1 MIKIKNIMDKK
12 QKYILEFKEVTKKD
26 IPLVGGKN
34 GSLGEM
40 FTMLNSKGVNVPDG
54 FALTTNAYWYFLKE
68 NKIEDKLKTIFDKFN
83 PDSIKSL
90 QDASKKAMQIILKCQ
105 FPEDLKLEIFEAYK
119 NLSQKYNDKNTDVA
133 VRSSGVAEDAPTD
146 SFAGQFESL
155 LNIRGEEKLLKAI
168 KECLAST
175 YTARVIA
182 YREEKGFSHLEFALS
197 VGVQKMVRSDLA
209 SSGITFTIDTESGF
223 SGTVVINSVW
233 GLGEM
238 IVKGLITPDNFYVFK
253 PTLKK
258 GYESIIIKNLGRKT
272 KKYTY
277 GKCGGLKET
286 AVPENQQLK
295 FSLTDAEIKKLAEW
309 AVIIEEHYKTP
320 QDIEWAKDG
329 KTGELFIV
337 QSRPETVHSAKVGN
351 FYEEYKI
358 KTTKKPVLIGIA
370 VGDKIGQGKVAV
382 ISNVSKIAQFKKGD
396 VLVTKMTDPDWLP
409 AMRIASA
416 IVTDE
421 GGKTAHAAIVSREL
435 GIPCIVGSHKA
446 TKILKTGQLVTVDC
460 TQGLNGRIYDGKID
474 FEVKRYNLETV
485 PKLKTKIMINLGAP
499 EIAFK
504 TSFLPNDGVGLARIE
519 FILNEK
525 IRIHPLALYHFNKIK
540 DKKLKKQIEE
550 ITVEHKNKKN
560 FFVKELAEGVAQIAA
575 AFHPKPVIIRLSDF
589 KTNEYRNLVGGSLF
603 EPEEENPM
611 LGWRGASRYYDREFK
626 PAFEME
632 CQALKRARDI
642 FGLKNIWTMVPIC
655 RTIEEGKKV
664 LSIMKEQGLERGK
677 DGLKVMVMCE
687 IPSNVLLAEEF
698 LKIFDGMSIGSND
711 LTQMVLALDRDNA
724 RVAHIGN
731 EKNEAVKQ
739 MIAKVIKICRDKKKY
754 CGICGQGPSD
764 FPDFAEFLIKEGIE
778 SISLNP
784 DTVIKTIISLSKA
797 KK

>member
-209 SSGITFTIDTESGF
+209 SSGIIFTTDTESGF
-223 SGTVVINSVW
+223 SGTVVINSIW

-337 QSRPETVHSAKVGN
+337 QSRPETVHSTKVGN

-485 PKLKTKIMINLGAP
+485 PELKTKIMINLGAP

-550 ITVEHKNKKN
+550 ITVEHKNKKD

>member
-1 MIKIKNIMDKK
+1 MDKK

-209 SSGITFTIDTESGF
+209 SSGIIFTTDTESGF
-223 SGTVVINSVW
+223 SGTVVINSIW

-337 QSRPETVHSAKVGN
+337 QSRPETVHSTKVGN

-396 VLVTKMTDPDWLP
+396 VLVTKMTDPDW
-409 AMRIASA
+409 
-416 IVTDE
+416 
-421 GGKTAHAAIVSREL
+421 
-435 GIPCIVGSHKA
+435 
-446 TKILKTGQLVTVDC
+446 
-460 TQGLNGRIYDGKID
+460 
-474 FEVKRYNLETV
+474 
-485 PKLKTKIMINLGAP
+485 
-499 EIAFK
+499 
-504 TSFLPNDGVGLARIE
+504 
-519 FILNEK
+519 
-525 IRIHPLALYHFNKIK
+525 
-540 DKKLKKQIEE
+540 
-550 ITVEHKNKKN
+550 
-560 FFVKELAEGVAQIAA
+560 
-575 AFHPKPVIIRLSDF
+575 
-589 KTNEYRNLVGGSLF
+589 
-603 EPEEENPM
+603 
-611 LGWRGASRYYDREFK
+611 
-626 PAFEME
+626 
-632 CQALKRARDI
+632 
-642 FGLKNIWTMVPIC
+642 
-655 RTIEEGKKV
+655 
-664 LSIMKEQGLERGK
+664 
-677 DGLKVMVMCE
+677 
-687 IPSNVLLAEEF
+687 
-698 LKIFDGMSIGSND
+698 
-711 LTQMVLALDRDNA
+711 
-724 RVAHIGN
+724 
-731 EKNEAVKQ
+731 
-739 MIAKVIKICRDKKKY
+739 
-754 CGICGQGPSD
+754 
-764 FPDFAEFLIKEGIE
+764 
-778 SISLNP
+778 
-784 DTVIKTIISLSKA
+784 
-797 KK
+797 